1 MRRMEMTLEF
11 FFERDENKRADNF
24 QMLICHINEYVKEHP
39 ELEFN
44 KIEYCDPSG
53 WEVYAL
59 VSFKE
64 NEAKI
69 KTLESLVQN
78 LTAKVE
84 RQRIK
89 INDLERSLDFA
100 KECFAEESLFGK
112 NIVNDVNKD
121 VVESIKNACPEG
133 HPAKKIVEEMLQPNA
148 VPDKLINK
156 IPDEVVDKMVD
167 DMDKGLSAR
176 EVIDNA
182 ISSLDDGVYV

>member
-1 MRRMEMTLEF
+1 MEIKF
-11 FFERDENKRADNF
+11 FFECNENRRSYNF
-24 QMLICHINEYVKEHP
+24 QNLVKHIDEYLKEHP
-39 ELEFN
+39 DLELN
-44 KIEYCDPSG
+44 KIEHCDPNG
-53 WEVYAL
+53 YEVYAL

-84 RQRIK
+84 QQRIK
-89 INDLERSLDFA
+89 INDLECMLSHA
-100 KECFAEESLFGK
+100 KESLLSK

-121 VVESIKNACPEG
+121 VVEAIRGACPED
-133 HPAKKIVEEMLQPNA
+133 HPAKKTAEGMLQPDD
-148 VPDKLINK
+148 V
-156 IPDEVVDKMVD
+156 PDEVVDKMVD

-176 EVIDNA
+176 EVIDEA